1 MEGRYRYRLL
11 SCETGTGKKTPGGAG
26 THTGHT
32 CETGRV
38 NLSVSF
44 VAVPRAH
51 HRLKG
56 RLRIPSVNTSTLST
70 RSLGLLNFS
79 LVRSVSPSTQGD
91 LWCSLPDT
99 TGRDCDRQSGGGWG
113 EGGQ

>member
-51 HRLKG
+51 HRLKAQG
-56 RLRIPSVNTSTLST
+56 TAPNPLGQHKYTEYSLARATQFFASEVGLS
-70 RSLGLLNFS
+70 
-79 LVRSVSPSTQGD
+79 QH
-91 LWCSLPDT
+91 
-99 TGRDCDRQSGGGWG
+99 TG
-113 EGGQ
+113 